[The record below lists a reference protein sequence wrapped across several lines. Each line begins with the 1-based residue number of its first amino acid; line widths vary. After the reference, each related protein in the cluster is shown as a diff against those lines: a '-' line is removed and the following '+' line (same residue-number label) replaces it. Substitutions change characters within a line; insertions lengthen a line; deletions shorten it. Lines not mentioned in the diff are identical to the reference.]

1 MWPFNKNIRFAQRSP
16 KWKKIRQQHLSDNP
30 CCAVCGSCNKP
41 EVHHIIPVHIDK
53 DKELELDN
61 LITLCDKYCH
71 FIFGHLMSWQS
82 HNQNIISDAKFF
94 KNKLL
99 NRPK

>member
-1 MWPFNKNIRFAQRSP
+1 MWPFNKDIRFAQRSP
-16 KWKKIRQQHLSDNP
+16 KWQKIRQKHLADNP
-30 CCAVCGSCNKP
+30 CCAACGSCNKP
-41 EVHHIIPVHIDK
+41 EAHHIIPVHVDQ

-71 FIFGHLMSWQS
+71 FIFGHLMNWKSYNQS
-82 HNQNIISDAKFF
+82 IVNDAESF